1 MRETRITDK
10 YNSGKVWIIRH
21 YNTGHYYINQEIK
34 GKKLNKRFV
43 RRTKK
48 QLAEIGLAA

>member
-1 MRETRITDK
+1 MKETRITDQ

-21 YNTGHYYINQEIK
+21 YTTGHYYINQEIK
-34 GKKLNKRFV
+34 GRLLNKRFI

-48 QLAEIGLAA
+48 QLTEMGLAA